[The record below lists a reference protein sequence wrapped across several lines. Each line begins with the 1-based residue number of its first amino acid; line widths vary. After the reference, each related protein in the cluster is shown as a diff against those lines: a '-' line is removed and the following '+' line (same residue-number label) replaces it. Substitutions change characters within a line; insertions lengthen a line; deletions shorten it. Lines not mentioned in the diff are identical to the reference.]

1 MSTNCNESSK
11 TGIVLTPGDQP
22 VPGYVVESKI
32 GEGACGAIYAV
43 RSIKNDKVSRLLFGV
58 LCNPSRLG
66 FGRSESRTDNDGQK

>member
-43 RSIKNDKVSRLLFGV
+43 RSTKNDKVS
-58 LCNPSRLG
+58 
-66 FGRSESRTDNDGQK
+66 